1 MMKTVEELRKL
12 REEVRQM
19 TKLRDGEA
27 EIKIIVGM
35 GTCGIAA
42 GARETLNAFV
52 QEIAAKSLSNVVVTQ
67 AGCVGLCEREPIVEV
82 NAADGRTIYARVTPE
97 KARRIV
103 SEHVQS
109 GRVIEDWVVRN

>member
-1 MMKTVEELRKL
+1 MKTVEELRKL

-19 TKLRDGEA
+19 TKLREGEP
-27 EIKIIVGM
+27 EVRIVVGM

-52 QEIAAKSLSNVVVTQ
+52 QEIAVKGLTGVAVTQ
-67 AGCVGLCEREPIVEV
+67 AGCIGLCDREPIVEV
-82 NAADGRTIYARVTPE
+82 NAADGRTLYARVTPE

-103 SEHVQS
+103 QEHVQS
-109 GRVIEDWVVRN
+109 GRVIEDWVTRN